1 MASQT
6 DPVYLAIFIAS
17 LRQVSSEIDVIIFL
31 DDDPISPQ
39 SLDIAKKYN
48 ITYIPFNLTSIQ
60 PSYIRH
66 YHPSSLRWIFF
77 YRLLVLHE
85 YTQYDEYNKYKN
97 NDRYSYISPLS
108 DYTYVLFADVRDT
121 YFQSNPFS
129 LLPPKYPIHTTTI
142 ATATTSTTSNNITH
156 KAHNSNSNNNNLVY
170 NSKSI
175 YVFEESTDLTL
186 AQCGWNG
193 KWVSDCF
200 GQAVLDKIG

>member
-6 DPVYLAIFIAS
+6 DPVFLAIFIAS
-17 LRQVSSEIDVIIFL
+17 LRQVSSDIDVIIFL
-31 DDDPISPQ
+31 DDDPISSQ

-48 ITYIPFNLTSIQ
+48 ITYISYNISSIQ

-85 YTQYDEYNKYKN
+85 YTQYAEDNKYN
-97 NDRYSYISPLS
+97 NNGRYSRFISSFS

-121 YFQSNPFS
+121 YFQSNPFL
-129 LLPPKYPIHTTTI
+129 LLPPKYLIHTTTI
-142 ATATTSTTSNNITH
+142 ATTTTSTTSNNNTH
-156 KAHNSNSNNNNLVY
+156 KAHNSNSNNNFMY
-170 NSKSI
+170 NNKSI